1 MMILKTVLKPAL
13 LAAAVALTLAG
24 CQKAESPMANVPTE
38 IDAQTACS
46 LDGMTLADY
55 PGPKAQIRYAGE
67 AKPAYFCDTV
77 EMFSALLRPEQV
89 KKVESV
95 FVQDMGQADW
105 DNPRGHWIDARTALY
120 VHGSSRKGSMG
131 PTIAAFAQAADAE
144 KFAAS
149 YGGKVLKF
157 ADVKPDMVDLGGGSS
172 HDSKM

>member
-1 MMILKTVLKPAL
+1 MTALKLALKPAL
-13 LAAAVALTLAG
+13 LAATLILVLTG
-24 CQKAESPMANVPTE
+24 CQKAEPTMANVPTE

-105 DNPRGHWIDARTALY
+105 DNPRGHWIDARNAVY

-131 PTIAAFAQAADAE
+131 PTIAAFGQVADAE
-144 KFAAS
+144 KFVAT

-157 ADVKPDMVDLGGGSS
+157 AEVKPEMVDLSGGAS

>member
-1 MMILKTVLKPAL
+1 MTAINLKMKPAL
-13 LAAAVALTLAG
+13 LAAALALLLAA
-24 CQKAESPMANVPTE
+24 CQKAESPMAHVPTE

-67 AKPAYFCDTV
+67 AKPVYFCDTV

-89 KKVESV
+89 KSVETV

-105 DNPRGHWIDARTALY
+105 DKPQGHWIDARTAVY

-131 PTIAAFAQAADAE
+131 PTLAAFASQADAD
-144 KFAAS
+144 KFVAT

-157 ADVKPDMVDLGGGSS
+157 AEVKPDMVDLGGGSS
-172 HDSKM
+172 HDGKM